1 MSKDFSVT
9 PKGIIY
15 KKKLDD
21 SSCSEEIVIPR
32 DVFIEAYEKFI
43 SGRNKMK
50 KQYVSKDSDEIL
62 VYAEVMPK
70 YHCECGSNEFVH
82 EYDEW
87 RDELFIKCKHCNY
100 TAKLLS
106 EPYIIA
112 ALCMGDWRY
121 ERIE

>member
-21 SSCSEEIVIPR
+21 SSYSEEIVIPR

-43 SGRNKMK
+43 SGRNRMK

-62 VYAEVMPK
+62 VYAEAMP
-70 YHCECGSNEFVH
+70 
-82 EYDEW
+82 EY
-87 RDELFIKCKHCNY
+87 RC
-100 TAKLLS
+100 S
-106 EPYIIA
+106 
-112 ALCMGDWRY
+112 
-121 ERIE
+121 